1 MPSDTSQQ
9 LYKYSSRHKR
19 AVKRTINPSKHT
31 EEELKKI
38 KEDFYREVDEDNK
51 KFREEMKEI
60 KKNITIPKRYR
71 RVPIEEDNPPKTE
84 NIEVVATQLT
94 PQGEIKTK
102 IETNDGITTIKK
114 EIKEE
119 TPDGE
124 IKTIK
129 KITSSKVDL
138 LTDIS
143 TSQIMN
149 NPDLIKNIENKSGN
163 TFLLVGASKSGK
175 TTYLIQLINA
185 LNQTYQTIYK
195 KPIIVLFSE
204 TMANDGGIYN
214 RLPANTVLFDHYEEK
229 VIKTIEKVQK
239 KTNKKYP
246 VIIILDDV
254 VDKKN
259 NQTLSKLFTIYR
271 NLNISSVVLLQRL
284 KMFDKNNRSNVNYVL
299 ALKMNT
305 TEAIQDMIDVFFK
318 GQLTSDDYINLTNN
332 YNKLFLDNLNNK
344 TYKLK
349 ANN

>member
-1 MPSDTSQQ
+1 MTSNKPYQIH
-9 LYKYSSRHKR
+9 KYSKRHKR
-19 AVKRTINPSKHT
+19 NIKKTINPSKMT
-31 EEELKKI
+31 E
-38 KEDFYREVDEDNK
+38 D
-51 KFREEMKEI
+51 EI
-60 KKNITIPKRYR
+60 KKITDEFYKEVEDDNEKFKQEMDEFKKQKIIPKKY
-71 RVPIEEDNPPKTE
+71 EWNMDKKNEPKTE